1 MGSDEPAGLWGRLRN
16 VLGWPKGRGRAAR
29 GVVFSRRQLIDPD
42 YNPLEDPAGPDRAD
56 LEQRYGAG
64 SRRAGLDH
72 AAAVRGILVSEGKR
86 RWRWIWDWGL
96 LHDEMVRKH
105 GYDRLHARYR
115 NQFSFMPTIEFEQ
128 APVAEALA
136 LLLRQTPIRP
146 DDAIQITAWRGFRA
160 FSVREALQQLGLNVE
175 AAIAEDP
182 GGDRVREGAQ

>member
-16 VLGWPKGRGRAAR
+16 VLAWPKGLGRAAR

-42 YNPLEDPAGPDRAD
+42 YNPLEDPAGPDRGD

-105 GYDRLHARYR
+105 GYDRLDARYR
-115 NQFSFMPTIEFEQ
+115 NQFSFLPTIEFEQ
-128 APVAEALA
+128 APVAEALRM
-136 LLLRQTPIRP
+136 LLRQTPILP
-146 DDAIQITAWRGFRA
+146 DDNIQITAWRGFRA
-160 FSVREALQQLGLNVE
+160 FCIRDALAQLGEPL
-175 AAIAEDP
+175 
-182 GGDRVREGAQ
+182 EGAPAAAVGPPQRR